1 MAYSISVKLK
11 PRSKELRKFLRQ
23 NDFYI
28 YSRDHL
34 GRLVSNYDDQVDEP
48 NKWLHYECMRSGQLN
63 PPQAVIK
70 RIDEARIL
78 GVVIEYT
85 ITAN

>member
-11 PRSKELRKFLRQ
+11 PRIKELRKFLRQ

-34 GRLVSNYDDQVDEP
+34 GRLVDEP
-48 NKWLHYECMRSGQLN
+48 NKWLCYECMRSGQLN

-78 GVVIEYT
+78 GTVIEYT
-85 ITAN
+85 ITAK